1 VVLHLLTDLPERFR
15 SLTRIWL
22 GENDQSA
29 IEVTVERAAIE
40 QRGVRLKL
48 STLNSRDDAERVRG
62 QLLFVESKNAV
73 RLPKGRYFIH
83 DIIGMT
89 VCDEEGQRLG
99 TVDDVL
105 QYPANHVYV
114 VRDHGREILIP
125 AVKEFVRS
133 VDLEGRTMVVRLI
146 DGMMEA

>member
-1 VVLHLLTDLPERFR
+1 MLHLLTDLPERFR
-15 SLTRIWL
+15 SLKRIWL
-22 GENDQSA
+22 GVNDQSA

-48 STLNSRDDAERVRG
+48 STLNSRDDAESVRG
-62 QLLFVESKNAV
+62 QLLFVDSKDTV

-83 DIIGMT
+83 DILGMN
-89 VCDEEGQRLG
+89 VRDEEGHHLG

-105 QYPANHVYV
+105 PYPANHVYV
-114 VRDHGREILIP
+114 VRDHGREIMIP

-133 VDLEGRTMVVRLI
+133 IDMAGRTITVRLI
-146 DGMMEA
+146 DGMLEA